1 MVYALVCVRKDPK
14 SDVLFQMA
22 IAHAVLHYLVHVKR
36 CKTLFITHYPLVGA
50 ELVRQF
56 PENIENLHMGFTED
70 VRINGVREITFLYR
84 LTKGLATE
92 SFGIE
97 CARLAG
103 IEEDV
108 LDTAAQ
114 HADKMRVMVEEKTK
128 RSR

>member
-1 MVYALVCVRKDPK
+1 MPLE
-14 SDVLFQMA
+14 SDFQFQMA
-22 IAHAVLHYLVHVKR
+22 IAHAVLHYLVQTKR

-50 ELVRQF
+50 DIVRQF
-56 PENIENLHMGFTED
+56 PKDVENLHMGFAED
-70 VRINGVREITFLYR
+70 ARINGMREITFLYR

-108 LDTAAQ
+108 LETAAQ
-114 HADKMRVMVEEKTK
+114 HANKMRVLVEEKTK